1 MEKQAMSGVVA
12 PYRSCVLGTHKQS
25 PISRSPTDYTLC
37 RPLASRTFT
46 FLVGPEKE
54 AIDVHINLL
63 QSLSEPLDKLMNNGQ
78 MKEST
83 ERVAVLEHV
92 DVETF
97 GLFAE
102 FCYTY
107 NYRAP
112 PKAKAVGAVV
122 QIAKG
127 NPPQISLPT
136 AYCYIC
142 GRYSPSNLSNSK
154 IYCKACSPL
163 SLHCVLCSAGL
174 DFQKL
179 YYGPVCLQC
188 SKTKAV
194 QSYLVSMSSVALR
207 ERLEAKKRGAMGVSY
222 DELRVRL
229 QSLKPQDEPSQKP
242 IYHARLY
249 VFANMYMIQPLKDLV
264 LHKLSRDLEAFD
276 FKNDST
282 GEFAD
287 LFRYVYMNTSGDDD
301 DSMGTGSE
309 LRDLVVTYAA
319 SNAEFLVRNKA
330 FVEVLEQ
337 GGEGASTFA
346 VFMAK
351 RL

>member
-1 MEKQAMSGVVA
+1 MEKQATSGVMA

-112 PKAKAVGAVV
+112 PKAKATGA
-122 QIAKG
+122 
-127 NPPQISLPT
+127 
-136 AYCYIC
+136 
-142 GRYSPSNLSNSK
+142 
-154 IYCKACSPL
+154 
-163 SLHCVLCSAGL
+163 
-174 DFQKL
+174 
-179 YYGPVCLQC
+179 
-188 SKTKAV
+188 
-194 QSYLVSMSSVALR
+194 
-207 ERLEAKKRGAMGVSY
+207 
-222 DELRVRL
+222 
-229 QSLKPQDEPSQKP
+229 
-242 IYHARLY
+242 
-249 VFANMYMIQPLKDLV
+249 
-264 LHKLSRDLEAFD
+264 
-276 FKNDST
+276 
-282 GEFAD
+282 
-287 LFRYVYMNTSGDDD
+287 
-301 DSMGTGSE
+301 
-309 LRDLVVTYAA
+309 
-319 SNAEFLVRNKA
+319 
-330 FVEVLEQ
+330 
-337 GGEGASTFA
+337 
-346 VFMAK
+346 
-351 RL
+351 